1 MELFRHYFTAE
12 EWGTSIFFTQHLND
26 FGFCNLD
33 GSMITAEWNNIYTE
47 MKYGLDS
54 KNEVILKTRPIIDS
68 GWPYYKPPNIYVY
81 TSDNPRYVNGK
92 TNYADMMAPDN
103 GDEKRRPVTVF
114 FIPLINKGFFLH
126 IRAHCDNKI
135 SSLSNDIRDKTF
147 SLNTPTPSL
156 NIKVYGT
163 ADNGY
168 YLPCNG
174 DGVLNF
180 IGLPPS
186 TGNPLHWTYIIYT
199 SNGYY
204 SPGGDPPEQEYP
216 DYTNHLIDYG
226 NGRVTDM
233 PFRSGYIRK
242 YNNGN
247 PISENNL
254 TYTNVNANVC
264 SLIKMPFDTGYID
277 NIYLL
282 ATAPKSLE
290 DGTFFSFNG
299 RNFLNVFENYVLEL
313 PST

>member
-12 EWGTSIFFTQHLND
+12 EWATSIFFTQHLND

-33 GSMITAEWNNIYTE
+33 GSPVTAAWNTSNLSVRYS
-47 MKYGLDS
+47 LDNQQKTYLNTS
-54 KNEVILKTRPIIDS
+54 PNRSTPPSFNPILSNNTQSYWQNLKWYSDAMWSYDWETRP
-68 GWPYYKPPNIYVY
+68 
-81 TSDNPRYVNGK
+81 
-92 TNYADMMAPDN
+92 A
-103 GDEKRRPVTVF
+103 TVF

-126 IRAHCDNKI
+126 LRAHNYYD
-135 SSLSNDIRDKTF
+135 SSDVSEYSNDKRDKTF
-147 SLNTPTPSL
+147 SLNTPTPNL
-156 NIKVYGT
+156 NIKIYDTSGT
-163 ADNGY
+163 ANTGY
-168 YLPCNG
+168 
-174 DGVLNF
+174 GVLNF
-180 IGLPPS
+180 IGIPPS
-186 TGNPLHWTYIIYT
+186 SGNSLNWTYLCYT
-199 SNGYY
+199 SNQYFSVNLENSGF
-204 SPGGDPPEQEYP
+204 
-216 DYTNHLIDYG
+216 THHLIDYG
-226 NGRVTDM
+226 GGRVTDM
-233 PFRSGYIRK
+233 PFRSGYTRD
-242 YNNGN
+242 YNDGN

>member
-12 EWGTSIFFTQHLND
+12 EWATSIFFTQHLND

-33 GSMITAEWNNIYTE
+33 GSVINVAWNDTTGKIRYNLDNKGEVYLAQRYNSSYLCPPAIFPFLS
-47 MKYGLDS
+47 GLYNPPKVDYDIQYIRYY
-54 KNEVILKTRPIIDS
+54 NEYNLS
-68 GWPYYKPPNIYVY
+68 GYV
-81 TSDNPRYVNGK
+81 SL
-92 TNYADMMAPDN
+92 
-103 GDEKRRPVTVF
+103 PVTVF

-126 IRAHCDNKI
+126 IRSNNTDGNQSPLSI
-135 SSLSNDIRDKTF
+135 SNDERDKTF

-163 ADNGY
+163 KSDGY
-168 YLPCNG
+168 NYLRSQG
-174 DGVLNF
+174 SGVLNF

-186 TGNPLHWTYIIYT
+186 TGNPLHWTYLCYT
-199 SNGYY
+199 GTGYFAGNTEDNNQY
-204 SPGGDPPEQEYP
+204 INYA
-216 DYTNHLIDYG
+216 IDYG

-233 PFRSGYIRK
+233 PFRSGYTRD

-247 PISENNL
+247 PISKNNL

-282 ATAPKSLE
+282 ATAPKLLE